1 MKRWEKS
8 FILFLTICVGNF
20 FLTGTVFS
28 QQNLYAKADITKNKP
43 VIKSMPEEKI
53 PVEVI
58 KGPEKEGGNK
68 WLWAIL
74 GVAAVGGLAAAAGG
88 GGGGGGGGSSDNGE
102 PDTGDVTVS
111 W

>member
-1 MKRWEKS
+1 MKRWKKLC
-8 FILFLTICVGNF
+8 ILFLTICLLNL

-28 QQNLYAKADITKNKP
+28 QQNYYAKADITKNRP

-58 KGPEKEGGNK
+58 KEPEKKGGNK

-74 GVAAVGGLAAAAGG
+74 GVVAVGGLAAAAGG

-102 PDTGDVTVS
+102 SATGDVTVS